1 MPIKYRDIFN
11 SQWFDEHTRQRE
23 NGYFEIRCT
32 IDKRPITGTGKDLD
46 TATERFIIAL
56 TRFDK
61 EKKTGKANDK
71 KAEKA
76 ERTVF
81 IEFAEKWLIVVKKPT
96 VKDISFNSTLT
107 VYNVHIKPF
116 FKRCYIDEI
125 TAMKIQPLFT
135 KLHEQK
141 KYKTATNVKL
151 ILNQIFNAAIAENL
165 ITANPMASVKV
176 LKHKAKNGTA
186 LTYEEES
193 EFLQNL
199 NTSRFKLTF
208 VLMLFCGMRRAEL
221 SSVKID
227 DNFVTVKNGK
237 QRLAQEDTF
246 RKIPITPMLRPFLN
260 TALKKDLKEA
270 VSHSCDTL
278 SRAFKDLC
286 PSHHLHELR
295 HTFVTRC
302 QECGVP
308 REVVSVW
315 VGHSADNTMTSNVYT
330 HFSENFMIS
339 EGKKVDYY
347 NRLRT

>member
-61 EKKTGKANDK
+61 EKKTGKTNDK

-165 ITANPMASVKV
+165 ITANPMATVKV

-193 EFLQNL
+193 EFLQKL
-199 NTSRFKLTF
+199 STSRFKLTF
-208 VLMLFCGMRRAEL
+208 ALMLFCGMRRAEL

-260 TALKKDLKEA
+260 TALKKDLKEHNNEVRELNSTIRQKDEEIRDLTQNLDIA
-270 VSHSCDTL
+270 KNTISKQQKEINIL
-278 SRAFKDLC
+278 KPFKYLWNK
-286 PSHHLHELR
+286 LMK
-295 HTFVTRC
+295 FIK
-302 QECGVP
+302 
-308 REVVSVW
+308 
-315 VGHSADNTMTSNVYT
+315 
-330 HFSENFMIS
+330 F
-339 EGKKVDYY
+339 
-347 NRLRT
+347 